1 MWKTCILISPYLLL
15 LRLHLRERIPR
26 ENKISPCVEFTQK
39 EAEKIEENIEG
50 EEEQNRGRYGKLCV
64 LYTKS
69 KYNAAWAS
77 RGCEPQICWKKKKIE
92 RERGGTT
99 EESPW
104 PDQRRQSQE
113 NEKKSVLTFFEN
125 THSLQSS
132 TLVIYLLSF
141 WRPPLASIISISIS
155 SSSISINH
163 HHMPSG
169 CSLCDC

>member
-77 RGCEPQICWKKKKIE
+77 RGCEPQICWKKKKID
-92 RERGGTT
+92 RERGG
-99 EESPW
+99 
-104 PDQRRQSQE
+104 
-113 NEKKSVLTFFEN
+113 NNGGKS
-125 THSLQSS
+125 
-132 TLVIYLLSF
+132 
-141 WRPPLASIISISIS
+141 LA
-155 SSSISINH
+155 
-163 HHMPSG
+163 
-169 CSLCDC
+169 